1 MKQMSA
7 ERKPLRKKRM
17 EWLSAR
23 KKGMIRMKKKRKEE
37 TESEKPRPKK
47 ADPISEKAR
56 EPKLAFQFCH
66 KDVRRKMT

>member
-1 MKQMSA
+1 MVVSSK
-7 ERKPLRKKRM
+7 ERDDQD
-17 EWLSAR
+17 E
-23 KKGMIRMKKKRKEE
+23 GQRKEE